1 MKQEQVIAI
10 DGDNLRG
17 AKEHGNKSPV
27 HMASAWASDNNIV
40 LGQVRVNKKSN
51 DITVMSQLPE
61 TLDVDGCIITIDL
74 MGTQTEIAS
83 KIIENK
89 AD

>member
-1 MKQEQVIAI
+1 
-10 DGDNLRG
+10 
-17 AKEHGNKSPV
+17 
-27 HMASAWASDNNIV
+27 
-40 LGQVRVNKKSN
+40 
-51 DITVMSQLPE
+51 MSQLPE